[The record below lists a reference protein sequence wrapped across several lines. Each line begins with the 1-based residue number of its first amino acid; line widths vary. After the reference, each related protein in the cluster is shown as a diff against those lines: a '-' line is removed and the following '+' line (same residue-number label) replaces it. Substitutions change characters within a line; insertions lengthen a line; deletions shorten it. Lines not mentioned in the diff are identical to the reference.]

1 MIMLNIFDLKD
12 PDEKPNPWRNS
23 LRLLSMASVT
33 IASVFGFSR
42 AFNTIMRKGAMFEL
56 DFPAYLPPYLII
68 SGVIILILGLAAYLG
83 LRDGRSWQ
91 IPVLWASTL
100 TTIALVWLEKLVLWL
115 PDQAGGSLVVP
126 IIAHL
131 IWLLVVS
138 LYTAAIRKRDRDESG
153 D

>member
-1 MIMLNIFDLKD
+1 MLSIFDLKD
-12 PDEKPNPWRNS
+12 PDEKPNPWRNT

-33 IASVFGFSR
+33 FASVFGFSR

-68 SGVIILILGLAAYLG
+68 SGAIILILGIAAYLG

-91 IPVLWASTL
+91 IPVLWATAL
-100 TTIALVWLEKLVLWL
+100 TTIVLIWMEKLLLWST
-115 PDQAGGSLVVP
+115 DQAGGSLVLP
-126 IIAHL
+126 IVAHL
-131 IWLLVVS
+131 AWLLLIS